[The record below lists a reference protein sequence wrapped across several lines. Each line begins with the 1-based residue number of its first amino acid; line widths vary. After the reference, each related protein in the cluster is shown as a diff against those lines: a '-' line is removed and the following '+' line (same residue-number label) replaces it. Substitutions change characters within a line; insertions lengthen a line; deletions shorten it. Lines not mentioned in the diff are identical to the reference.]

1 MIAADF
7 TWQQA
12 MSYFYVDSTEGVKE
26 ADDLYAK
33 FGVQRI
39 HMTCSE
45 TEVEAMANKKLE
57 KPSDFKGLTFRG
69 AGYSP
74 LILQEP
80 EFGGSGV
87 ILATADVYTSLQTHV
102 IDACEVGNAFS
113 NYGSGYQ
120 EVTKYWSFPA
130 IHQLCQTGAFMIN
143 MDMWKQLP
151 ADIQMIIRVVSSHY
165 LLRSWAFSH
174 VESAKIIP
182 VLQDKFGIVIYR
194 ESPELQGL
202 WKKVAWRIADS
213 FAAKLPDFKVMWD
226 KHKNFMNML
235 APYETL
241 QTVTYGT
248 PP

>member
-12 MSYFYVDSTEGVKE
+12 VSYFYVDSTNAIKD
-26 ADDLYAK
+26 ANDLYAK
-33 FGVQRI
+33 FNIQRI
-39 HMTCSE
+39 AMTCSE
-45 TEVEAMANKKLE
+45 TEVEVMSNKKLE
-57 KPSDFKGLTFRG
+57 KPADFKGITFRG

-74 LILQEP
+74 LIIQEP

-87 ILATADVYTSLQTHV
+87 ILATADVYTSLQTKV

-130 IHQLCQTGAFMIN
+130 IHQLCQTSGFFVN
-143 MDMWKQLP
+143 MDSWKTLP
-151 ADIQMIIRVVSSHY
+151 ADIQMIIQMVGSHY
-165 LLRSWAFSH
+165 QLRSWAFSH

-182 VLQDKFGIVIYR
+182 VLQDKYGIVIYR
-194 ESPELQGL
+194 ESPELQAL

-213 FAAKLPDFKVMWD
+213 FAAKLPEFAAMW
-226 KHKNFMNML
+226 KSHKDFMNML
-235 APYETL
+235 QPYEVL

-248 PP
+248 AP